1 MTELITPRVIGLDLS
16 WTGTGM
22 VDNQGRAEVF
32 RTKPNGW
39 PTKWHRLEAIV
50 TAILEFCDTPKPLL
64 ICVEGPSFASK
75 GRAVV
80 DMGGLWWSVTRELW
94 RAGHEIYEVPPSVRM
109 MFATGKGQ
117 AAKPAV
123 VAAVARRE
131 PDLVI
136 DTDDIAD
143 AAVLRALAAALIDCP
158 APGWENMPNGHS
170 RAIVSLV
177 DSMAKRPFVTFS
189 EDRVI
194 A

>member
-1 MTELITPRVIGLDLS
+1 MSELITPRVIGLDLS

-32 RTKPNGW
+32 RTKPEGY
-39 PTKWHRLEAIV
+39 PSKWHRLEAIV
-50 TAILEFCDTPKPLL
+50 TTVTEFCDTPTPVL
-64 ICVEGPSFASK
+64 ILVEGPSFASK
-75 GRAVV
+75 GQAVV

-94 RAGHEIYEVPPSVRM
+94 RAGHEMYEVPPSVRM

-136 DTDDIAD
+136 ETDDIAD
-143 AAVLRALAAALIDCP
+143 AAAIRALAAALIDCP
-158 APGWENMPNGHS
+158 VPGWENIPNSHS
-170 RAIVSLV
+170 RAIHSLLTT
-177 DSMAKRPFVTFS
+177 MQERPFVSLSGNT
-189 EDRVI
+189 VTV
-194 A
+194 